1 MGSRKTA
8 GTAKNERLVRDKE
21 DGRWDEERGRGGK
34 ELGGPKVER
43 GWQGGNAR
51 GKEEGRWRKAL
62 VRSTDKHRMIR
73 WEQLQEYQVNN

>member
-34 ELGGPKVER
+34 E
-43 GWQGGNAR
+43 QGGTQSREGVAVEQEQEQKGRRR
-51 GKEEGRWRKAL
+51 GGGGKLWSVLRQRGMM
-62 VRSTDKHRMIR
+62 D
-73 WEQLQEYQVNN
+73 